1 MKHELLYMNG
11 GFYLDAN
18 YMTLRPHS
26 LDTWRT
32 YKAMFVIH
40 YEPRQR
46 LERYSGLIG
55 CVKNFKNFERVVHHS
70 VIGSRDYYSHEA
82 SI

>member
-1 MKHELLYMNG
+1 MVGDLMKHELLYRNG

-32 YKAMFVIH
+32 YKAMYVSH

-46 LERYSGLIG
+46 L
-55 CVKNFKNFERVVHHS
+55 
-70 VIGSRDYYSHEA
+70 
-82 SI
+82 